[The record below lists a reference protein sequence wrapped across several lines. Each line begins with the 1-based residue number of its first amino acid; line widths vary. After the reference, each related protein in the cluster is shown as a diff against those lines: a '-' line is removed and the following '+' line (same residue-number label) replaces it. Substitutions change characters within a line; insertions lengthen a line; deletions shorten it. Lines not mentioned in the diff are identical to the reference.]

1 LGALAADGAWRVTV
15 EVFATLLLGA
25 GTGLALGIAS
35 EKYVAGLL
43 YQIKAT
49 DASIIAAPAITIL
62 AAALLAALP
71 PVFRAIRIDPVE
83 MRRSE

>member
-1 LGALAADGAWRVTV
+1 LGAQAADVAWRVTI
-15 EVFATLLLGA
+15 EVFAMLLLGA

-35 EKYVAGLL
+35 EKYVAALL

-83 MRRSE
+83 MLRSE